1 MLEASKPDLKIVSNN
16 LLNTTKNIS
25 NLPLEI
31 NREIDDLVDTYKLTK
46 DKIAE
51 LLDAFR
57 LDKILRTWTNH
68 FDKKVKEIILSSDI
82 F

>member
-57 LDKILRTWTNH
+57 LDKIRRTWTNH